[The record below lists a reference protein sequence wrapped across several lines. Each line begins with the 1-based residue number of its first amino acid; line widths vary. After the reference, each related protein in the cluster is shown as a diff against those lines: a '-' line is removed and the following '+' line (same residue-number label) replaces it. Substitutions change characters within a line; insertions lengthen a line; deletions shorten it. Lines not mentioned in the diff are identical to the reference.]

1 MIPGMEHFSY
11 EDGLREMRLFSPE
24 KALGTPESCPSLS
37 KGALYERRDQIIQQ
51 GYKENVFYS
60 KGGETLGQVA
70 QKGGGCPVPG
80 DIQGQTGWGS
90 EHLI

>member
-1 MIPGMEHFSY
+1 M
-11 EDGLREMRLFSPE
+11 
-24 KALGTPESCPSLS
+24 S

-80 DIQGQTGWGS
+80 DIQGQTGASS
-90 EHLI
+90 EHPDLVVDVPVHHRGVRPDDL